1 MTSDLVNEGIAREL
15 ISKVQNLRKQKDFD
29 VADRIKLYYEADDA
43 FDKVIDSFEDMIKK
57 ETLSVE
63 LIKKNDLTL
72 EFDLNGLNVKLD
84 VERA

>member
-1 MTSDLVNEGIAREL
+1 MYNN
-15 ISKVQNLRKQKDFD
+15 KK
-29 VADRIKLYYEADDA
+29 KLYYEADDA

>member
-1 MTSDLVNEGIAREL
+1 
-15 ISKVQNLRKQKDFD
+15 
-29 VADRIKLYYEADDA
+29 
-43 FDKVIDSFEDMIKK
+43 MIKK

>member
-1 MTSDLVNEGIAREL
+1 VFTSDNG
-15 ISKVQNLRKQKDFD
+15 KDFD
-29 VADRIKLYYEADDA
+29 VADRIKLYYEADDV

-63 LIKKNDLTL
+63 LIKKTNLTL
-72 EFDLNGLNVKLD
+72 KYDLNGLEVKLD

>member
-1 MTSDLVNEGIAREL
+1 MLH
-15 ISKVQNLRKQKDFD
+15 
-29 VADRIKLYYEADDA
+29 RIKLYYEADDT